1 MHFLP
6 NKQEI
11 MESYEPVTAEPRLE
25 KKSKFPW
32 KWIALGLFL
41 VVLGVWLWLTPPGFL
56 AKLDAIGY
64 AVCHRID
71 ARSFHIHDRQVPLC
85 ARCTGMYLGAV
96 LGIIFQFVQGKK
108 GKYPPLWAII
118 ILGLFV
124 LAFIVDGSNS
134 YLHFFP
140 SVNGIYEPQNW
151 SRLVTGMG
159 MGLAMAAAVVPAF
172 NQTIWKDWDDI
183 SAFRSWKQLGLLILV
198 ATVLTLLVLTEAIW
212 VIIPVA
218 VISALGVYAL
228 LVMIYTIV
236 TVMIFKR
243 DNTYT
248 SIKDL
253 LLPLIC
259 GATLAIIQIGVFDLA
274 RYLWTGTW
282 LGFNL

>member
-1 MHFLP
+1 MV
-6 NKQEI
+6 NN
-11 MESYEPVTAEPRLE
+11 EPVTQRPGLAAKR
-25 KKSKFPW
+25 KFPW
-32 KWIALGLFL
+32 KWILLGLFL
-41 VVLGVWLWLTPPGFL
+41 AILGVWLWFTPPGL
-56 AKLDAIGY
+56 LGKLDAIGY

-96 LGIIFQFVQGKK
+96 LGIIFQLVQGKK

-118 ILGLFV
+118 ILGMFV
-124 LAFIVDGSNS
+124 LAFAIDGSNS

-140 SVNGIYEPQNW
+140 AVEGIYEPQNW

-172 NQTIWKDWDDI
+172 NQTIWKD
-183 SAFRSWKQLGLLILV
+183 SEEVSYLRNWKQFGLLILLT
-198 ATVLTLLVLTEAIW
+198 AVLTLLVLTGSIW
-212 VIIPVA
+212 VIVPAA
-218 VISALGVYAL
+218 VISAMGVYVL

-236 TVMIFKR
+236 TVMVLKR
-243 DNTYT
+243 DNTY
-248 SIKDL
+248 SRWKDL
-253 LLPLIC
+253 LIPVMC
-259 GATLAIIQIGVFDLA
+259 GAILALVQIGIFDLA

>member
-1 MHFLP
+1 
-6 NKQEI
+6 
-11 MESYEPVTAEPRLE
+11 MENNEPVMQELNLE
-25 KKSKFPW
+25 KKAKFPW

-41 VVLGVWLWLTPPGFL
+41 VILGVWLWLTPPGFL
-56 AKLDAIGY
+56 GKLDAIGY

-96 LGIIFQFVQGKK
+96 LGIIFQLVQGKK

-124 LAFIVDGSNS
+124 VAFAVDGSNS

-140 SVNGIYEPQNW
+140 AMEGIYEPQNW

-172 NQTIWKDWDDI
+172 NQTIWKDWEDV
-183 SAFRSWKQLGLLILV
+183 SAFRSWKQFGSLILT
-198 ATVLTLLVLTEAIW
+198 ATVVTLLVLTESIW
-212 VIIPVA
+212 VIVPVA
-218 VISALGVYAL
+218 VISALGVYVL

-236 TVMIFKR
+236 MVMILKR

-248 SIKDL
+248 GFNELIF
-253 LLPLIC
+253 PLIC
-259 GATLAIIQIGVFDLA
+259 GATFALIQIGVFDLA

>member
-1 MHFLP
+1 
-6 NKQEI
+6 
-11 MESYEPVTAEPRLE
+11 MENNEPVMQEPRLE
-25 KKSKFPW
+25 KKSKSPW
-32 KWIALGLFL
+32 KWIVLGLFL
-41 VVLGVWLWLTPPGFL
+41 AILGVWLWFTPPGFL
-56 AKLDAIGY
+56 GKLDAIGY

-96 LGIIFQFVQGKK
+96 LGIIFQFIQGKK

-118 ILGLFV
+118 VFGVFV
-124 LAFIVDGSNS
+124 LAFAIDGSNS

-140 SVNGIYEPQNW
+140 SVDGIYEPQNW

-172 NQTIWKDWDDI
+172 NQTIWKDWEDV
-183 SAFRSWKQLGLLILV
+183 SAFRSWKHMGLLIV
-198 ATVLTLLVLTEAIW
+198 IAAVLTLLVLTEAAW
-212 VIIPVA
+212 VIVPVA
-218 VISALGVYAL
+218 VISTLGVYGL

-236 TVMIFKR
+236 TVMILKR

-248 SIKDL
+248 SLKDL
-253 LLPLIC
+253 LFPLIC
-259 GATLAIIQIGVFDLA
+259 GAILALIQIGVFDLA